1 MKALI
6 EWIKNFLGLVK
17 VEEVKL
23 EPVVEEE
30 QVAPE
35 KPPLAEKPTG
45 SRKVH
50 SAPKSGSVS
59 QANVKKA
66 VKSVSSKTEPKV
78 TKASL
83 NKLTKAQ
90 LEEEGRKV
98 GLELDKRKK
107 KADLVDEVFKQLK

>member
-30 QVAPE
+30 QVAP
-35 KPPLAEKPTG
+35 EKPTG

>member
-17 VEEVKL
+17 VEEVKP
-23 EPVVEEE
+23 EPVAEE

-35 KPPLAEKPTG
+35 KPTG
-45 SRKVH
+45 GRKVH
-50 SAPKSGSVS
+50 PAPKSGSVS

-107 KADLVDEVFKQLK
+107 KADLVEELFKKLK